1 MLKIKFNVF
10 LINCYFSYWYLV
22 INSDF
27 KIITNKK
34 YHLTLIVDSK
44 W

>member
-1 MLKIKFNVF
+1 MYF
-10 LINCYFSYWYLV
+10 LLIVISHYWYLV

-34 YHLTLIVDSK
+34 YHLTLIVDNE